1 MAFLRSF
8 TLPVN
13 VGNVN
18 HSFFDKSFCCYFVR
32 LLVML
37 LDNLLHTKYFWF
49 HKPFR
54 CPKLCSMNLKL
65 KISFPSSHSTIFI
78 FKSTDLY

>member
-1 MAFLRSF
+1 MIIIILKIKIKIIIIIIIIINIIINIMAFLRSF

-32 LLVML
+32 LLVI
-37 LDNLLHTKYFWF
+37 
-49 HKPFR
+49 R
-54 CPKLCSMNLKL
+54 
-65 KISFPSSHSTIFI
+65 
-78 FKSTDLY
+78 